1 METGKAENRLYKPCR
16 RALLAALSYDAA
28 AVAAAVAVG
37 IVVRQHWW
45 WPLLTAA
52 PCLFALWSLCSTYT
66 VMTQHVIATEE
77 HIGIVSSRA
86 TSLIAWADIADV
98 LIRHRPGGIQP
109 GRPDRVIVL
118 SDETQWRV
126 VINASVL
133 TKEQEQEVIEA
144 IRKRARCQIHEKRD
158 P

>member
-1 METGKAENRLYKPCR
+1 MENRLYKPCR

-45 WPLLTAA
+45 WPLLAA
-52 PCLFALWSLCSTYT
+52 VPCLVALWSLCSTYT
-66 VMTQHVIATEE
+66 VMTQRIVVTDE
-77 HIGIVSSRA
+77 HIGTVSSRA
-86 TSLIAWADIADV
+86 THLIAWPDIADV
-98 LIRHRPGGIQP
+98 LIRHRPRGIQP

-126 VINASVL
+126 VINTSVL

-144 IRKRARCQIHEKRD
+144 ICKRVRCQIHEKRD